1 MVTLP
6 EYLNSP
12 RFSGFSTAQSLVFC
26 VEFVEHCHFFI
37 CQFYYRSFDL
47 RLLFTAIFSNICTT
61 LILLYHFYS
70 AYAYTT
76 NHLPPTHIPPLC
88 RLHIYDPHL
97 CHLRIYYPQI
107 LSIIYRPHQFHIYV
121 PTHMPHMYE
130 PIIHH
135 SHITHIS
142 AADTYTTHT

>member
-6 EYLNSP
+6 EYLNSS
-12 RFSGFSTAQSLVFC
+12 RFSGVSTARSLVFC

-97 CHLRIYYPQI
+97 CHLRIYYP
-107 LSIIYRPHQFHIYV
+107 HIYQSY
-121 PTHMPHMYE
+121 TAHTNSTFMCL
-130 PIIHH
+130 
-135 SHITHIS
+135 HICHTCMNQS
-142 AADTYTTHT
+142 YTTHT